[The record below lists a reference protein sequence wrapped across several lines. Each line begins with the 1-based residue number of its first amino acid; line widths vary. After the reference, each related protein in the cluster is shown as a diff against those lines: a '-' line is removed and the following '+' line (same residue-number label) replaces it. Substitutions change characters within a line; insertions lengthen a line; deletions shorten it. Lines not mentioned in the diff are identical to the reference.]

1 MPFFLIALLLIASCQ
16 STKPSVETLELQ
28 ARQNRLYDVSDAA
41 RFHKAA
47 VKVLLAQGYTIRTK
61 DDSRG
66 LIVAVAQRTDRANTI
81 LERIPGQSRL
91 LKGELVEFTV
101 SYSLEKQNV
110 RARTS
115 LQRLA
120 PYTLGGHEGIE
131 VLDRSVYDGF
141 FDAIMAEL
149 RDVGSQSDKNF
160 VRSAVSI
167 QETAPTPSATPSQ
180 SPTAAPKLRPTPRP
194 SNTPQPTQAGKSNP
208 APSTKPAAETQPEP
222 SPSAVPSAEPSPSP
236 SVSP

>member
-1 MPFFLIALLLIASCQ
+1 MPFFIIALLLVASCQ

-28 ARQNRLYDVSDAA
+28 ARQNRLYDVSDPA

-47 VKVLLAQGYTIRTK
+47 VKVLLAQGYSLRTK
-61 DDSRG
+61 DDARG
-66 LIVAVAQRTDRANTI
+66 LIVAVAQRSDRANTI

-101 SYSLEKQNV
+101 AYSLEKQNV

-120 PYTLGGHEGIE
+120 PYTLGGHEGVE
-131 VLDRSVYDGF
+131 VLDKSVYDGF

-149 RDVGSQSDKNF
+149 RDVGQQSDRNF
-160 VRSAVSI
+160 VPAAVSI
-167 QETAPTPSATPSQ
+167 APGATP
-180 SPTAAPKLRPTPRP
+180 T
-194 SNTPQPTQAGKSNP
+194 
-208 APSTKPAAETQPEP
+208 P
-222 SPSAVPSAEPSPSP
+222 SPSASPTPSPTPSVSPTPIPSVVPKAPPASQKGKPTEKATPEPSSSAVPSVENSPSP